1 LGEAMELD
9 KTHALLGAALMVFST
24 YGFSATTADQGD
36 DRQIVIIEDEDADAQ
51 IRADVTQRI
60 NERPAL
66 RFANIDVQSFHH
78 DVYLNGLVDTGAESA
93 QAEAIARSAPGVRKI
108 YNGLGLNGNGG

>member
-1 LGEAMELD
+1 MELN
-9 KTHALLGAALMVFST
+9 KTLSLLATALMVFST
-24 YGFSATTADQGD
+24 YGFAATADQGD
-36 DRQIVIIEDEDADAQ
+36 DRQIVIIEEADAQ
-51 IRADVTQRI
+51 IRAEVTQRI

-66 RFANIDVQSFHH
+66 RFANIDVQSFHR

-93 QAEAIARSAPGVRKI
+93 QAEAIARSVPSVRKI